1 MPLLP
6 GYSIKSPFWQFN
18 GHLQTIIPNVTRKIE
33 GVTYERERLQTW
45 DHDFLDI
52 DWSKIGSDTLVIIT
66 HGLAG
71 NTQAAYM
78 KALVRISNENHWDAL
93 AWNCRGC
100 SGEPNK
106 KIHTFH
112 GGKTDDLD
120 WVVQHAIQKNK
131 YKNIYLVG
139 VSMGGNQTLKLMGEY
154 GEKAPSQIKKAV
166 AISVPVDMLS
176 TSYHL
181 IKGMNK
187 IYSNRYLK
195 QYIQI
200 LQQKEPLFPGQ
211 WDYNHVYK
219 ANNLHVFVER
229 YTAPSFG
236 FKNAEEYLSSQ
247 SSIHYLNSIKVPT
260 LLINADNDPFL
271 TPSSYPLS
279 QAQKSE
285 SFHLIITKNG
295 GHVGFDEANP
305 SNYNWAEQKAMEFF
319 TS

>member
-1 MPLLP
+1 
-6 GYSIKSPFWQFN
+6 
-18 GHLQTIIPNVTRKIE
+18 
-33 GVTYERERLQTW
+33 
-45 DHDFLDI
+45 
-52 DWSKIGSDTLVIIT
+52 
-66 HGLAG
+66 
-71 NTQAAYM
+71 
-78 KALVRISNENHWDAL
+78 
-93 AWNCRGC
+93 
-100 SGEPNK
+100 
-106 KIHTFH
+106 
-112 GGKTDDLD
+112 
-120 WVVQHAIQKNK
+120 
-131 YKNIYLVG
+131 
-139 VSMGGNQTLKLMGEY
+139 MGEY

-236 FKNAEEYLSSQ
+236 FKNAEEYLSTQ